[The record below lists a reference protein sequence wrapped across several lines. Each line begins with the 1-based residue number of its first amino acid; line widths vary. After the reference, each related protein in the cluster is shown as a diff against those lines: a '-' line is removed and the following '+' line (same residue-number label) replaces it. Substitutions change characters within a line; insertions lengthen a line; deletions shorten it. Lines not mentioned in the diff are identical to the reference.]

1 MNNCSDSRP
10 GSYRGSLGTACSQH
24 LPLVVFWVPS
34 PGCSQSAPCPR
45 SSPGEW
51 WGTGLEKGLRRNIG
65 KKLLEGSCR
74 SNLAGVAGRGQPP
87 GPRGGVSASGELG
100 GWQQD
105 SCFIC
110 SLLIMCSV
118 PGRNCC
124 VLSTPVES
132 ASLQL
137 LTTVDAPRD
146 LVAAS
151 KFVPEYQR
159 LIFEPHPYAPTTFPR
174 RGDQNLRVSLAV
186 WLRGWGSEWR
196 GLQTLAVHGFF
207 L

>member
-1 MNNCSDSRP
+1 MAA
-10 GSYRGSLGTACSQH
+10 GFLLH
-24 LPLVVFWVPS
+24 L
-34 PGCSQSAPCPR
+34 
-45 SSPGEW
+45 
-51 WGTGLEKGLRRNIG
+51 
-65 KKLLEGSCR
+65 
-74 SNLAGVAGRGQPP
+74 
-87 GPRGGVSASGELG
+87 
-100 GWQQD
+100 
-105 SCFIC
+105 
-110 SLLIMCSV
+110 LLINNV
-118 PGRNCC
+118 FGARTQLLC

-151 KFVPEYQR
+151 KFVSEYQR

-196 GLQTLAVHGFF
+196 GLQTLAVARV
-207 L
+207 LSLT